1 MSEEKKYFLNAQ
13 KEFEEKFDFVPQIFR
28 HVYNLNVEPRRM
40 WANLLFYRLALIGNS
55 LLFLC
60 GPELSEDERY
70 APHLS
75 LLDHSSIAALA
86 RNLLEALLMFLY
98 ITDLAASEEEWLLRR
113 AVLELHDCTARYR
126 MLKDL
131 GDGDTDEAKEF
142 RGKIDP
148 LKSTISSNPNFQGL
162 NADRQKRLLTG
173 QELYVGGLRAAVKA
187 AGLDVDHFNGM
198 YAALSVHSH
207 CAPASFY
214 RSVHN
219 PDEPVF
225 ATPPEY
231 TYLASGVA
239 LEYATEPLG
248 LACERMFQLY
258 PEIFL
263 KAKTK
268 H

>member
-1 MSEEKKYFLNAQ
+1 MSDERNYFLKAE
-13 KEFEEKFDFVPQIFR
+13 KEFEEKFDFVPRIFQ
-28 HVYNLNVEPRRM
+28 HVYKLSVDPRRK
-40 WANLLFYRLALIGNS
+40 WANLLFYRVTLIGNT

-60 GPELSEDERY
+60 TPEVSEDRR
-70 APHLS
+70 PDQNLS
-75 LLDHSSIAALA
+75 LLDHSSIAAVA

-98 ITDLAASEEEWLLRR
+98 ITEPAASDEEWALRR

-131 GDGDTDEAKEF
+131 GDGESDEAKEF

-148 LKSTISSNPNFQGL
+148 LKSTISSNSSFQL
-162 NADRQKRLLTG
+162 LSSDRQKKLLTG

-187 AGLDVDHFNGM
+187 AGFDVDHFNAT
-198 YAALSVHSH
+198 YAALSVHTH
-207 CAPASFY
+207 CAPASFF
-214 RSVHN
+214 RSINN

-231 TYLASGVA
+231 TYIVSGVA
-239 LEYATEPLG
+239 LEYATDPLG
-248 LACERMFQLY
+248 LACERMFRLY

-263 KAKTK
+263 KTETK